1 MTLGDH
7 EGGRTRS
14 RYVAIPRQSAHRPTR
29 ARAAH
34 VEARACARRDGKLAI
49 DPIRGFRER
58 IPAAAAAMG
67 AGTPG
72 GPGPGGFQPA
82 PCAAMREDGDGSGG
96 DCPVPE
102 EYRGKHGIFNV
113 YNQRI
118 DVGASGAPVSS
129 APAPAPA
136 SSASRGWFGGW
147 FGSRAGASSADA
159 DAVAIDPRNNMP
171 VVARQGM
178 APGQRRTIS
187 TDRQVS
193 TIPKS
198 GADGTWVY
206 PSPQMFYN
214 SLVRKGKAE
223 DCTEDDMAAV
233 VSVHNSMNEDTWR
246 RVISWERLH
255 QDECRNPMLL
265 RFLGRPDD
273 LSPLAWTRYLLTGQK
288 PFDRHDWY
296 VDRNGKQ
303 VRYVIDYYF
312 NEDKAGTAGQFDLVV
327 RPAAD
332 DASSVLDRVKMTV
345 YVGCA
350 TVGIP
355 CPISGNNGA
364 IGKEAVAPNTTAP
377 EV

>member
-1 MTLGDH
+1 MVITRADARGAA
-7 EGGRTRS
+7 TSRS
-14 RYVAIPRQSAHRPTR
+14 RDSLPTAPLER
-29 ARAAH
+29 ARRTWKLELAPVAMGSSQSTPSAAS
-34 VEARACARRDGKLAI
+34 ANAS
-49 DPIRGFRER
+49 
-58 IPAAAAAMG
+58 PAAAAAMG

-206 PSPQMFYN
+206 PFPQMFYN